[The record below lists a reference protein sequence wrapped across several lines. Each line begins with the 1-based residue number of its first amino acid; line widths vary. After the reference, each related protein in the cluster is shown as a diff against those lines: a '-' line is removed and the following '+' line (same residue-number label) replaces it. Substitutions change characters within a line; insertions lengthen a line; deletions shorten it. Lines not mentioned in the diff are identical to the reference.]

1 MRTGYKV
8 KVTRCFLLPITNN
21 EKNKKTK
28 QKLKKQK
35 EAGKKNGAGG
45 DEKHF
50 LVCLFGLVL
59 PF

>member
-21 EKNKKTK
+21 EKKK

>member
-1 MRTGYKV
+1 M
-8 KVTRCFLLPITNN
+8 
-21 EKNKKTK
+21 KKKK